1 MNSDDVEGIL
11 SGLNPPQREAVETTE
26 GPLLILAGAGSGK
39 TKTLTHRIAYIIAKG
54 LATPP
59 EILAV
64 TFTNKAAGEMRERLA
79 NILNTTNDRSFMPW
93 MGTFHSISSRLLRY
107 YGEAIGIPDNFVIYD
122 ETDRLSLVKAILK
135 DLGVSDKQYNPRTI
149 VSYIS
154 NAKNDC
160 QSPDEY
166 YRHAGR
172 TPIQQMAAEVYR
184 RYADRMRQNAALD
197 FDDLLLETVRLLEQA
212 PEVRSRLCSRFKYIL
227 IDEYQDTNRA
237 QYRIVKLLL
246 NDRRNICV
254 VGDDW
259 QSIYSWRGADFTN
272 ILNFERDFAGAKVIK
287 LEQNYRSTEEI
298 LNAAHNVISKNKQRT
313 DKVLW
318 TDNRGGE
325 PVEVIEAT
333 NEFNEAER
341 VANKIYSAVTVG
353 SRNFRDFA
361 VLYRTN
367 AQSRV
372 IEQMFLQNN
381 LPYRVVG
388 GVRFYDRAE
397 IKDIIA
403 YLKLLYQPRDV
414 ISLRR
419 IINVPKRGLGEVSVE
434 KFLNWQA
441 STDMDVITALVNID
455 QCDALTPRAKTSL
468 RLFGENLADIHSGL
482 DKATPDKVIEEVIKR
497 FNYDS
502 HIDDGTDQGEARK
515 ENVGELIS
523 MAKEYGDLNSFLEE
537 VSLISSADETN
548 TDDAVTLMTMHAA
561 KGLEFPV
568 VFIVGMEDGLFPSA
582 RSELD
587 ASSMEEERRLCYVGM
602 TRACEEL
609 VLTWA
614 NRRMVRGETRF
625 NLPSEFLSDATGD
638 NYSSDQTEG
647 VDDEVSYDN
656 FDDYPTV
663 NYGARYNQPKR
674 PKSYVFGDE
683 PHYEAEQVNLEV
695 GDKVRHQ
702 MFGIGQVVSVDG
714 TIVGISFN
722 DGKTR
727 KLNVAFAPLTKV
739 L

>member
-39 TKTLTHRIAYIIAKG
+39 TKTLTHRIAYIIAKD

-79 NILNTTNDRSFMPW
+79 SILNTTNDRSFMPW

-107 YGEAIGIPDNFVIYD
+107 YGEAISIPDNFVIYD

-149 VSYIS
+149 ASYIS

-172 TPIQQMAAEVYR
+172 TPLQQMAAEVYR

-212 PEVRSRLCSRFKYIL
+212 PEVRNRLRSRFKYVL

-237 QYRIVKLLL
+237 QYRIVQLLL

-434 KFLNWQA
+434 KFLSWQA

-455 QCDALTPRAKTSL
+455 QCSALTPRAKTSL

-482 DKATPDKVIEEVIKR
+482 DKATPDRVIEEVIKR

-502 HIDDGTDQGEARK
+502 RIDDGTDQGEARK

-537 VSLISSADETN
+537 VSLISSADEAN

-602 TRACEEL
+602 TRAREEL

-614 NRRMVRGETRF
+614 DRRMVRGETRF

-638 NYSSDQTEG
+638 NYSGDQAEG

-674 PKSYVFGDE
+674 PKSYVFDDE
-683 PHYEAEQVNLEV
+683 PHYEAEQANLEV

-714 TIVGISFN
+714 TIVGVSFN

>member
-54 LATPP
+54 LAIPP

-172 TPIQQMAAEVYR
+172 TPLQQMAAEVYR

-441 STDMDVITALVNID
+441 SVDMDVITALVNID
-455 QCDALTPRAKTSL
+455 QCDTLPPRAKTSL
-468 RLFGENLADIHSGL
+468 RLFGENLADNHSGL

-502 HIDDGTDQGEARK
+502 QIDDGTDQGEARK

-523 MAKEYGDLNSFLEE
+523 MAKEYGDLNGFLEE

-548 TDDAVTLMTMHAA
+548 TDDAVALMTMHAA

-602 TRACEEL
+602 TRAREEL

-638 NYSSDQTEG
+638 NYSGDQTEG

-683 PHYEAEQVNLEV
+683 PHYEAEQVNLEI

-727 KLNVAFAPLTKV
+727 KLNVAFAPLTKM